1 MAKIDLKNLDR
12 YLEQEQLNRDH
23 KKAQIKKKKDSSIY
37 KVDNKHS
44 TK

>member
-12 YLEQEQLNRDH
+12 YLEQEQLERDH
-23 KKAQIKKKKDSSIY
+23 KRAQIKKKKDSSIY
-37 KVDNKHS
+37 KIDNKNT